1 MRKQRCKGLAIDAVL
16 GIGEESGPSGR
27 FLYAVVLASL
37 AISASN
43 ATLQVSL
50 NDKPNFSASALNCA
64 RSGWLARNVS
74 TGLVSGLAGVRVT
87 VSTGGR
93 L

>member
-1 MRKQRCKGLAIDAVL
+1 MLVVSKES
-16 GIGEESGPSGR
+16 EESGPSGR
-27 FLYAVVLASL
+27 FLYAVVLVYL

-50 NDKPNFSASALNCA
+50 NDKPNFSASALNCT
-64 RSGWLARNVS
+64 RYGWLARNVC
-74 TGLVSGLAGVRVT
+74 TGLVSGLAGGRVM
-87 VSTGGR
+87 VSTGWR